1 MIVKENFAFIKFFL
15 KIIKITFT
23 IIKLTDRMTHVN
35 KQTTIRRQKMFKVG
49 DVVKY
54 ADKWCAD
61 YERDCRFVVLEVFDK
76 GLKPIKIGSLTTKC
90 SFGYVEMVEPEMIE
104 IA

>member
-1 MIVKENFAFIKFFL
+1 
-15 KIIKITFT
+15 
-23 IIKLTDRMTHVN
+23 
-35 KQTTIRRQKMFKVG
+35 MFKVG

-61 YERDCRFVVLEVFDK
+61 YEKDCRFVVLEVFDR

-90 SFGYVEMVEPEMIE
+90 TFGYVEMVEPEMIE